1 MAPVAVYVLIVLA
14 VIVGVVEIIVC
25 NRKVKAVVADE
36 ARTLKKTAVDF
47 AEKEATAAKNT
58 GERVAADIMK
68 PFKKL

>member
-1 MAPVAVYVLIVLA
+1 VFGVYR
-14 VIVGVVEIIVC
+14 VV
-25 NRKVKAVVADE
+25 KVQGSRRDE
-36 ARTLKKTAVDF
+36 LQALKKTAVDF